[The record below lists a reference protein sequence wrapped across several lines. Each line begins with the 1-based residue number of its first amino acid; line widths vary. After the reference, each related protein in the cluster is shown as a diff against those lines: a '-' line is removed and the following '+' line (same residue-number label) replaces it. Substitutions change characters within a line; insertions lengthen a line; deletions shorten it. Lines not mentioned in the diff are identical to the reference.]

1 MPQSALRSLYVLLA
15 VLILALTSFIL
26 VRDTGALRID
36 DIEKALVRLAP
47 GRIWFC
53 VALTGVSFFA
63 LGCYDVIAT
72 RIVAPGRVS
81 AFLAWFAGA
90 AANGISNTLGF
101 HALTATA
108 VRYRLYRGS
117 GLAPADIARVISL
130 SWTALAFGFLTAIA
144 LAMLF
149 HVPPVPWERAAG
161 AILFVTLATFV
172 KWLGQGRQ
180 IAFRSLSLPLP
191 SGRVAA
197 TQMAVGALEM
207 ASAIGALYVLMPSG
221 ETVSFAAFSAAYVAA
236 VLLGIASHSPGGLG
250 VFEAT
255 MLSLS
260 TELDR
265 AGVLAALLVY
275 RVFYNLIPFV
285 VALLSLAVY
294 EIVTRRCF
302 NSTAGKT
309 G

>member
-221 ETVSFAAFSAAYVAA
+221 
-236 VLLGIASHSPGGLG
+236 LG